1 MAAAALIRIGASAD
15 LVDGGR
21 GLRFDASVGDRAV
34 TGFAVRY
41 RGTVVGYLNQCAHVA
56 MELDWQPGMFFD
68 SDGEGDVLVCATH
81 GALYEPATGRCA
93 GGPCAGRGGLRRL
106 QMIERDG
113 AIYWQPD
120 DVVRAPLTARRPAG

>member
-56 MELDWQPGMFFD
+56 MELDWQPGVFFD
-68 SDGEGDVLVCATH
+68 RDGDVLMCATH
-81 GALYEPATGRCA
+81 GALYEPASGRCA

-106 QMIERDG
+106 ELVERDG

-120 DVVRAPLTARRPAG
+120 DVVRAPLSGSCPEG

>member
-1 MAAAALIRIGASAD
+1 VVAAALIRIGASAD

-34 TGFAVRY
+34 TGFAVRH

-68 SDGEGDVLVCATH
+68 SDGDVLMCATH
-81 GALYEPATGRCA
+81 GALYEPASGRCT

-106 QMIERDG
+106 QVIECDG

-120 DVVRAPLTARRPAG
+120 DVVRAPLSELRPAG